1 MNVIDY
7 CAKVFLFSIKSKF
20 FVENCQKHPHHFMPD
35 KTTYFTIQLVFVSL
49 PRFCDKRP

>member
-35 KTTYFTIQLVFVSL
+35 KTTYFTIQLVFVI
-49 PRFCDKRP
+49 FAANFDKQQ